1 MQMKARLIP
10 LMMFLVFADM
20 AWGQVSF
27 SPVPLAFP
35 QIAVGGASDSL
46 NYITLIQIVNNNSAS
61 TTGKIS
67 LYSDSGSALAVLF
80 DGQGPQSTLDF
91 TLAPGATRQIQLT
104 MNGVVTAGWM
114 LINYTPSDALTS

>member
-1 MQMKARLIP
+1 MKSRFLALI
-10 LMMFLVFADM
+10 MFLVFADA

-35 QIAVGGASDSL
+35 QIAVGGDSDGL
-46 NYITLIQIVNNNSAS
+46 NYTTLIQIVNNNSAS

-80 DGQGPQSTLDF
+80 DGQITRPQMRS
-91 TLAPGATRQIQLT
+91 P
-104 MNGVVTAGWM
+104 
-114 LINYTPSDALTS
+114 P